1 MGRIECMGLSK
12 FYGRT
17 KGLDQVDLT
26 LESGRI
32 VGLLGPNGSGKT
44 TMIKLAN
51 GLLEPSRGKI
61 LIDGMEPGPETK
73 ARVAYLPD
81 RDFLPSYMK
90 IRGVMDMY
98 KDFYEDFDPGR
109 AAFMLQNLGL
119 SPDDQIKKLSKGNR
133 EKVELIM
140 TMSRRASVYLLDEP
154 IAGVD
159 PATRDY
165 ILNTIISNYS
175 QDALLVI
182 STHLISDVEPVL
194 DDVVFLK
201 EGHVILHE
209 LADTLREERG
219 MSVDKIFREEF
230 RC

>member
-98 KDFYEDFDPGR
+98 KDFKTLLLPYVMKLVDRTPMGEKPL
-109 AAFMLQNLGL
+109 ANLL
-119 SPDDQIKKLSKGNR
+119 PWPLP
-133 EKVELIM
+133 L
-140 TMSRRASVYLLDEP
+140 
-154 IAGVD
+154 
-159 PATRDY
+159 
-165 ILNTIISNYS
+165 
-175 QDALLVI
+175 
-182 STHLISDVEPVL
+182 
-194 DDVVFLK
+194 
-201 EGHVILHE
+201 
-209 LADTLREERG
+209 
-219 MSVDKIFREEF
+219 
-230 RC
+230 